1 MNVKKW
7 GKMEKEKEKPD
18 KMVNIVEEILEF
30 NRQNEEGQ
38 RLKILSPDQMLKKL
52 PSSLA
57 EWEAEYN
64 SKNLKNEIRQILYSL
79 HSSKI

>member
-57 EWEAEYN
+57 E
-64 SKNLKNEIRQILYSL
+64 
-79 HSSKI
+79 